1 MAFCGFWV
9 GPELDLG
16 WTMKMRNTLLLSVI
30 PLFGLDYVKF
40 CLKKI
45 FFSIACYALTLL
57 LFEPTLLASHNFF
70 AIC

>member
-1 MAFCGFWV
+1 
-9 GPELDLG
+9 
-16 WTMKMRNTLLLSVI
+16 MKMRNTLLLSVI